1 MFESVYNSS
10 VSPASVALMAAAAL
24 VSGVVYA
31 WVMSF
36 SIRSSKRFFLV
47 VSLLPLVVAS
57 VICFVSGSIG
67 AGVAVGSA
75 FGLIRFRSAPGSADE
90 IAAILVAMGA
100 GIAFGMGYLAY
111 GAALLLG
118 LAAVYF
124 VLARLGIFE
133 HSSLPKES
141 LLRIT
146 IPESLEYAGAFDDIF
161 AAYLTHVENAGVK
174 TTGMGSMFRLS
185 YKIRMKDPAQEKD
198 FIDALRTRN
207 ANLEIS
213 VLPCGEEQPGQ
224 L

>member
-1 MFESVYNSS
+1 M
-10 VSPASVALMAAAAL
+10 
-24 VSGVVYA
+24 
-31 WVMSF
+31 
-36 SIRSSKRFFLV
+36 
-47 VSLLPLVVAS
+47 
-57 VICFVSGSIG
+57 
-67 AGVAVGSA
+67 
-75 FGLIRFRSAPGSADE
+75 
-90 IAAILVAMGA
+90 
-100 GIAFGMGYLAY
+100 
-111 GAALLLG
+111 
-118 LAAVYF
+118 VYF

-161 AAYLTHVENAGVK
+161 AAYLTHVESAGVK